1 MMYVQGDSGSARRQL
16 KVFAN
21 SAASTNIDIISFLI
35 VRSLETPKL
44 RRVISE
50 TSRCWAYSKYS
61 RKMGKSPVLFF

>member
-50 TSRCWAYSKYS
+50 TSRC
-61 RKMGKSPVLFF
+61 